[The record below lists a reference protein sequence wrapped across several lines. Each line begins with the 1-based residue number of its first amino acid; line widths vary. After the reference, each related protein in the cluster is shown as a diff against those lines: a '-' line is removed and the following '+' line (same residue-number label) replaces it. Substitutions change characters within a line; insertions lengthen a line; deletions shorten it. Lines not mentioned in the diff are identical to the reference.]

1 MEKATEQD
9 YKRINRFFSVT
20 GWSINSDILVLKTN
34 NLEKL
39 IEFLGYD
46 IDDLEY
52 EQVRELVDVGNIWFD
67 ADETENY
74 YVVIGKNFME

>member
-20 GWSINSDILVLKTN
+20 SWSINSDTLVLKTN

-52 EQVRELVDVGNIWFD
+52 ERIRELVDVGNIWFD

-74 YVVIGKNFME
+74 YMLIGKNFME

>member
-1 MEKATEQD
+1 MEKATEKD

-20 GWSINSDILVLKTN
+20 GWSIKSDTLVLKTN

-52 EQVRELVDVGNIWFD
+52 EQIKELVDVGNIWFD

-74 YVVIGKNFME
+74 YMVIGKNFME